1 MNPNSDPQSDWL
13 DRASRLPKPLMRE
26 AARQCSLDAAL
37 AALEER
43 HVLPPPR
50 MAKYRRWIN
59 LHTMGWAAC
68 WAAITFFQLQA
79 PPRSPRPQ
87 TPPLAAWPSPPQDP
101 EMARLM
107 ASLYPQ
113 APLAPTSMTFKTSDD
128 SLWIPHP

>member
-1 MNPNSDPQSDWL
+1 
-13 DRASRLPKPLMRE
+13 MRE
-26 AARQCSLDAAL
+26 AARQRSLDAAL
-37 AALEER
+37 AALEECRILTPQR
-43 HVLPPPR
+43 HGS
-50 MAKYRRWIN
+50 YSRWIN

-79 PPRSPRPQ
+79 PPRSPQPE
-87 TPPLAAWPSPPQDP
+87 TPPLAAWPSPPQPP

-128 SLWIPHP
+128 SLWIPLP